1 LQQAKCAAEG
11 PKKIHEGESGM
22 LDFVAWVV
30 VGACMGALS
39 SVLMRGAPLTL
50 RLLNMVVGVM
60 GAFLAAL
67 ILTPLFG
74 AGLPQEGA
82 FSLPALVVALFGA
95 VGLLL
100 VVNPGRRASIVTD
113 Y

>member
-1 LQQAKCAAEG
+1 
-11 PKKIHEGESGM
+11 M
-22 LDFVAWVV
+22 LDFVAWVCVGALAGWLSGRVMGPPARPIRMLNMVIGV
-30 VGACMGALS
+30 VGAFVAG
-39 SVLMRGAPLTL
+39 
-50 RLLNMVVGVM
+50 
-60 GAFLAAL
+60 L

-100 VVNPGRRASIVTD
+100 VLNPSRRNVTNN
-113 Y
+113 

>member
-1 LQQAKCAAEG
+1 
-11 PKKIHEGESGM
+11 M
-22 LDFVAWVV
+22 LDFAAWVLVGGLSGWLVSV
-30 VGACMGALS
+30 VLGTATG
-39 SVLMRGAPLTL
+39 TI
-50 RLLNMVVGVM
+50 RLLNMVVGVV

-67 ILTPLFG
+67 ILTPFFG
-74 AGLPQEGA
+74 VGLPQEGA

-100 VVNPGRRASIVTD
+100 ILNPRRRGSAAQ

>member
-1 LQQAKCAAEG
+1 
-11 PKKIHEGESGM
+11 M
-22 LDFVAWVV
+22 LDFAAWVM
-30 VGACMGALS
+30 VGAFIGWLS
-39 SVLMRGAPLTL
+39 SLVMGTAPMQV
-50 RLLNMVVGVM
+50 RLLNMVIGVV

-74 AGLPQEGA
+74 AGLPQEGS

-95 VGLLL
+95 IGLLL
-100 VVNPGRRASIVTD
+100 MLNPSRRGSTVN

>member
-1 LQQAKCAAEG
+1 MWGRGAY
-11 PKKIHEGESGM
+11 KIHEGEAGM

-30 VGACMGALS
+30 VGACIGGLS
-39 SVLMRGAPLTL
+39 GVLMRGAPLTI

-74 AGLPQEGA
+74 AGLPREGA

-100 VVNPGRRASIVTD
+100 VVNPVRQASTVTD